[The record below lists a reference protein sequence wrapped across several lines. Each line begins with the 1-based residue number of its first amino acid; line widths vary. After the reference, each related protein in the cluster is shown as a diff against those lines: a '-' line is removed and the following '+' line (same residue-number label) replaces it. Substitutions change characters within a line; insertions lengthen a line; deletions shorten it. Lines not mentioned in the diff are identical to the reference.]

1 MNIRKIEKYS
11 LKTYPVH
18 LPLGMEVVKM
28 RFPNRERVEQIRKAY
43 PKGVRVEL
51 IRRYIKQIKVFDD
64 KFQIIF
70 KSGIEV
76 NIER

>member
-1 MNIRKIEKYS
+1 
-11 LKTYPVH
+11 
-18 LPLGMEVVKM
+18 M

>member
-1 MNIRKIEKYS
+1 MQQIGQIILTFILVEKA
-11 LKTYPVH
+11 KEEEVKKRIFE
-18 LPLGMEVVKM
+18 MEEFINKQ
-28 RFPNRERVEQIRKAY
+28 EQRLQNYDK
-43 PKGVRVEL
+43 EL
-51 IRRYIKQIKVFDD
+51 VRRYIKQIKVFDD